1 MSATKEVDIYK
12 DEEMAELKAKVESYE
27 TELNRLNQVRFFK
40 SQPILLGTCYHSDL
54 KSCTGCFKT
63 LPQPGPGG
71 RTLGRLG

>member
-40 SQPILLGTCYHSDL
+40 SRPILLGTC
-54 KSCTGCFKT
+54 
-63 LPQPGPGG
+63 
-71 RTLGRLG
+71 